1 MYSSWIDVH
10 GHWWMFLVDSPLKKR
25 KSKKNPEYDQGVE
38 AQKKF
43 EQTMKALFRAPKVD
57 SRKFKKGKD

>member
-1 MYSSWIDVH
+1 
-10 GHWWMFLVDSPLKKR
+10 MFLVDSPLKKR